1 MPPLMSVR
9 QAVDWICP
17 PFLLGFKRRVE
28 ASSFAT
34 RLIRGTFWSLVATV
48 FSRFLGLASSMFVA
62 RMLGKIGL
70 GELGIVQSTVGMFS
84 SLAGLGL
91 GLAAT
96 KHIAEQRV
104 HDPAAA
110 GETIGFLSLISWT
123 SGSLITLV
131 VLLLAPWLAAH
142 TLAAPQLAPE
152 LQAGTLLLLFGVING
167 VQTGVLS
174 GFEAFKTIARVNLI
188 CGFANFPI
196 LVGGAYFGG
205 LAGVVW
211 GMVAVLALNCYLNFR
226 AVRSEA
232 AAAGIAIHYRN
243 VNKHFNL
250 IWSFGL
256 PGMLSGLI
264 FGPANWIANTLLV
277 NQHGG
282 YGEMGLLNA
291 TNSWFQAVA
300 FLPNLLGQVLLPIL
314 ATYTAAKDN
323 RRALRALTIT
333 TWVNA
338 IIVLPVVAVGCLF
351 SRQIM
356 ELYGRGFDQG
366 APVLIVT
373 LISGGILMIQ
383 GPITNQL
390 IAAGK
395 MWSYFAAH
403 VAWGCVFVTG
413 SLLFVS
419 GHGAVGLASARL
431 AAYVVSG
438 IGVLVALRFGSNPA

>member
-1 MPPLMSVR
+1 MSVR

-48 FSRFLGLASSMFVA
+48 FSRLLGLASSMLVA
-62 RMLGKIGL
+62 RMLGKVGL

-96 KHIAEQRV
+96 KHIAEQRIK
-104 HDPAAA
+104 DPAAA
-110 GETIGFLSLISWT
+110 GETIGFLSLISWV
-123 SGSLITLV
+123 SGSLITLL
-131 VLLLAPWLAAH
+131 VLLLSPWLAAH
-142 TLAAPQLAPE
+142 TMAAPALAPQLE
-152 LQAGTLLLLFGVING
+152 AGTLLLLFGVING

-174 GFEAFKTIARVNLI
+174 GFEAFKTVARVNLI

-196 LVGGAYFGG
+196 MVGGAYFGG

-211 GMVAVLALNCYLNFR
+211 ALVTVQALSCFLNFR

-232 AAAGIAIHYRN
+232 AAAGIIIRYKN

-256 PGMLSGLI
+256 PGMLCGLI
-264 FGPANWIANTLLV
+264 FGPANWIASTSLV

-291 TNSWFQAVA
+291 TNTWFQALA
-300 FLPNLLGQVLLPIL
+300 FLPTLLGQVLLPIL
-314 ATYTAAKDN
+314 ATYTATKDN
-323 RRALRALTIT
+323 RRAARALMIT

-338 IIVLPVVAVGCLF
+338 IVVLPVVAVGCLF

-356 ELYGRGFDQG
+356 GLYGHGFADG
-366 APVLIVT
+366 GPVLVVT

-390 IAAGK
+390 VAAGK
-395 MWSYFAAH
+395 MWLYFAVH
-403 VAWGCVFVTG
+403 MAWGCVFVVG
-413 SLLFVS
+413 SLLFVPA
-419 GHGAVGLASARL
+419 HGAVGVASARL
-431 AAYVVSG
+431 IAYVVSG
-438 IGVLVALRFGSNPA
+438 IGVLLILSFRSDPA

>member
-1 MPPLMSVR
+1 MSVR

-48 FSRFLGLASSMFVA
+48 FSRMLGLAASMLVA

-96 KHIAEQRV
+96 KHIAEQRI

-123 SGSLITLV
+123 SGGFMTLL

-142 TLAAPQLAPE
+142 SLAAPKLAPM
-152 LQAGTLLLLFGVING
+152 LQEGSLLLLFGVING

-188 CGFANFPI
+188 SGLANFPI

-205 LAGVVW
+205 LAGVVC

-232 AAAGIAIHYRN
+232 AASGIVICYRD

-256 PGMLSGLI
+256 PGMLCGLI
-264 FGPANWIANTLLV
+264 SGPANWVANTMLV

-291 TNSWFQAVA
+291 SNTWFQAMS
-300 FLPNLLGQVLLPIL
+300 FFPNLLGQVLLPIL
-314 ATYTAAKDN
+314 ATYIAAKDN
-323 RRALRALTIT
+323 RGTVRALTIT
-333 TWVNA
+333 TSLNFL
-338 IIVLPVVAVGCLF
+338 IVLPLAMAGCLF

-356 ELYGRGFDQG
+356 ELYGPGFVEG
-366 APVLIVT
+366 GPVLIIT
-373 LISGGILMIQ
+373 LICGGIMIIQ
-383 GPITNQL
+383 APITNQL
-390 IAAGK
+390 VAAGK
-395 MWSYFAAH
+395 MWSYLATNI
-403 VAWGCVFVTG
+403 AWGFVFVIG
-413 SLLFVS
+413 SYLFVS
-419 GHGAVGLASARL
+419 HGAVGNASSRL
-431 AAYVVSG
+431 VAYVVSG
-438 IGVLVALRFGSNPA
+438 IGVLLALRFGSDRA

>member
-1 MPPLMSVR
+1 MPPFMSVK

-17 PFLLGFKRRVE
+17 PFLLGFKQRVE

-104 HDPAAA
+104 HSPAAA

-123 SGSLITLV
+123 SGSLISLI
-131 VLLLAPWLAAH
+131 VLILAPWLAAH
-142 TLAAPQLAPE
+142 TLAAPELAPE
-152 LQAGTLLLLFGVING
+152 LQQGTLLLLFGVING

-205 LAGVVW
+205 LSGVVW

-232 AAAGIAIHYRN
+232 SAAGIVIRYRN
-243 VNKHFNL
+243 VEKHFDL

-264 FGPANWIANTLLV
+264 FGPANWVANTLLV

-282 YGEMGLLNA
+282 YGEMGLLSA

-323 RRALRALTIT
+323 RRAVRALTIT

-338 IIVLPVVAVGCLF
+338 VIVLPVVAVGCLF

-356 ELYGRGFDQG
+356 ELYGRGFDHG
-366 APVLIVT
+366 GPVLIVT
-373 LISGGILMIQ
+373 LISGGILMVQ

-390 IAAGK
+390 VAAGK
-395 MWSYFAAH
+395 MWSYFVVH
-403 VAWGCVFVTG
+403 VAWGCVFVIG
-413 SLLFVS
+413 SLWFVS
-419 GHGAVGLASARL
+419 SHGAVGLASARL
-431 AAYVVSG
+431 VAYVVSG
-438 IGVLVALRFGSNPA
+438 IGVLLALRFGSDPA